1 MRTLNKTCKLIT
13 DYNKNILI
21 HSTVNEMKQ
30 FF

>member
-1 MRTLNKTCKLIT
+1 MGTLDKTYKLII